1 MDQVFQKVLDY
12 PMLYPTE
19 IVSAVERLSRNACK
33 SRAEY
38 EHIIYTLVP
47 FKDRWKYL
55 K

>member
-1 MDQVFQKVLDY
+1 MDRIFQKVLDY

-19 IVSAVERLSRNACK
+19 IVESVERLSRNACR

-47 FKDRWKYL
+47 LKDREKYL